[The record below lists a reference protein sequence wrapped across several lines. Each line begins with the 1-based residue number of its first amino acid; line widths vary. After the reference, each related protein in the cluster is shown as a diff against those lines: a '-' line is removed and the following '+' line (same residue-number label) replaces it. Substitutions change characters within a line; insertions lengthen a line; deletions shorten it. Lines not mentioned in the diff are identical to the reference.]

1 MTIAIQLF
9 HDILDANT
17 SDLNENIRRFIIITE
32 DTDNN
37 SITLDATR
45 KKDVARSLI
54 ASDIDV
60 LITHRISLEAF
71 ILLKSYGIRVYQTA
85 QEPVSI
91 GSLIK
96 KFQNGSLKEITPENY
111 IELHKDQFNLSP
123 LTQKETA

>member
-17 SDLNENIRRFIIITE
+17 TDLSENIRRFIIINKDAE
-32 DTDNN
+32 NN

-54 ASDIDV
+54 ASDVDV

-71 ILLKSYGIRVYQTA
+71 ILLKSYGVRIYQTV

-91 GSLIK
+91 GTLVK
-96 KFQNGSLKEITPENY
+96 KFQNDGLREITPDNY
-111 IELHKDQFNLSP
+111 VELHKERFSFSP
-123 LTQKETA
+123 LMQKETA